1 MKFKMYK
8 WETFNDGWFTY
19 YRCPKCNHK
28 QQLII
33 YKNPLPERCS
43 NCKVRLFLK

>member
-8 WETFNDGWFTY
+8 WETFNDGWFEY
-19 YRCPKCNHK
+19 YFCPHCRHK

-33 YKNPLPERCS
+33 YKNPLPERCP